1 MQYTGRAYMSRL
13 SASSLH
19 LSRLHDASFLYRCTT
34 GCMGMGSSE
43 VKASHAVIGGVWGS
57 IAQAKALVERGWIPE
72 LVLSSSSRRTV
83 NTWELM
89 APHVSPTPAVWFAH
103 ELYHSPP
110 LPWVQAEAE
119 GGRLSKI
126 ETLMLVGH
134 NPWWEMAAE
143 ELTDRSVV
151 LKTASALLMESELD
165 VGASWD
171 DALRAQWTIDKLIH
185 PRELMFTEQD

>member
-1 MQYTGRAYMSRL
+1 MTAHRVGALRLILLRHAKSSWKDPYLADHVRPLNSRGK
-13 SASSLH
+13 SDCPRMVS
-19 LSRLHDASFLYRCTT
+19 
-34 GCMGMGSSE
+34 GSQTL
-43 VKASHAVIGGVWGS
+43 VACS
-57 IAQAKALVERGWIPE
+57 IPAKALVERGWIPE

>member
-1 MQYTGRAYMSRL
+1 VQVR
-13 SASSLH
+13 
-19 LSRLHDASFLYRCTT
+19 F
-34 GCMGMGSSE
+34 
-43 VKASHAVIGGVWGS
+43 
-57 IAQAKALVERGWIPE
+57 
-72 LVLSSSSRRTV
+72 
-83 NTWELM
+83 
-89 APHVSPTPAVWFAH
+89 AP

-165 VGASWD
+165 VGASWE